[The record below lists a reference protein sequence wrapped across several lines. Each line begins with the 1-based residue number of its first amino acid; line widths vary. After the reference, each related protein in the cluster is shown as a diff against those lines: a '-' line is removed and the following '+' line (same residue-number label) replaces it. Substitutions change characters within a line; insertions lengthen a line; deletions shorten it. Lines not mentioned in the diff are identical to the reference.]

1 METKKTNTKRS
12 ASPQKAKL
20 QKKPTT
26 NKGLETVVHRND
38 FYKDMYGKMWKIAL
52 VGVVSLF
59 FSVATSFYVFQ
70 MKQQNVYFATD
81 ENGSLIELVALSQ
94 PNQKDSTVA
103 NWLQKALVDTFD
115 FNYSNIRKRL
125 NEASMRWFNNEGKQG
140 LIDAI
145 ENSGNFDVVI
155 KREMIVSLT
164 VDHTPLMVKK
174 GRPSWSPSYLWKLQ
188 VPATITYRTKT
199 NQFSNKV
206 LFDVIVARRSL
217 LEDPSGLGIQQI
229 IMTVKE

>member
-1 METKKTNTKRS
+1 MTTKKITTKQQNASRVANKKGTPS
-12 ASPQKAKL
+12 A
-20 QKKPTT
+20 TG
-26 NKGLETVVHRND
+26 GLESVVHRNE
-38 FYKDMYGKMWKIAL
+38 FYKDMYSKMWKIAL
-52 VGVVSLF
+52 IGVVSLF
-59 FSVATSFYVFQ
+59 FSVATSFYVYQ

-125 NEASMRWFNNEGKQG
+125 NEASMKWFNNEGKQG
-140 LIDAI
+140 LITAI
-145 ENSGNFDVVI
+145 ESSGNFDVVV

-188 VPATITYRTKT
+188 VPATITYRTKS

-217 LEDPSGLGIQQI
+217 LEDPAGLGIQQI